1 MRHHQRVACCSL
13 GALALLPLAD
23 GAAQTARRTAVG
35 RLLGGPVD
43 TIAVEQ
49 RHGGKLGGSGAWL
62 KLIRLDSGYSGT
74 LSWQVWV
81 AGWPHMSTDTSSLAK
96 GRRCDTTLTATIT
109 PSAARR
115 LFALVR
121 PAVIEPGEPPELP
134 TATDV
139 FNEYSYRLTSG
150 SNAVLVYKARTLLH
164 GETRYRA
171 PVNRIGP
178 AQPPWAAFDMNSPL
192 VKADELLR
200 QYLQPERLLAFSN
213 ACRAPSLPAHA
224 LHSDSLFD
232 RLVGQWVLRGTIAR
246 QQTTHDVTFTW
257 MLGREYVQMHE
268 VSREKTANGT
278 PAYEAVVLLG
288 RDPKTGEYGI
298 LWMDNT
304 AASAFDPAG
313 IGKGRVGGDSIPF
326 LFNYSATDRFHTT
339 FVYDRA
345 ADSWQWHM
353 DNDSAGVRKP
363 FARVTLT
370 RR

>member
-1 MRHHQRVACCSL
+1 MHHHQHVACWLL

-23 GAAQTARRTAVG
+23 GAAQTARRTTVG
-35 RLLGGPVD
+35 HLLGDPVD

-49 RHGGKLGGSGAWL
+49 RRGGELGSSGASL
-62 KLIRLDSGYSGT
+62 KLVRVDSGYSGT
-74 LSWQVWV
+74 LRLQAWI
-81 AGWPHMSTDTSSLAK
+81 AGWPHMSTDTSSRAN
-96 GRRCDTTLTATIT
+96 GRHCDTTVIATMT

-115 LFALVR
+115 LFALLR

-150 SNAVLVYKARTLLH
+150 NSSVLVYKARTLLH
-164 GETRYRA
+164 GEARYRA
-171 PVNRIGP
+171 PIKRIGP
-178 AQPPWAAFDMNSPL
+178 AQPPWSAFDMNSPL
-192 VKADELLR
+192 VKADEMLR

-213 ACRAPSLPAHA
+213 ACRTPSLPAHS
-224 LHSDSLFD
+224 LHPDSLFD

-246 QQTTHDVTFTW
+246 RPTTHDVTFAW
-257 MLGREYVQMHE
+257 MLGREYLQMHE
-268 VSREKTANGT
+268 VSRERTAHGA
-278 PAYEAVVLLG
+278 PAYEAVVMLG

-313 IGKGRVGGDSIPF
+313 TGKGFVTGDSIPF

-339 FVYDRA
+339 FVYDRT

-353 DNDSAGVRKP
+353 DNDSSGVRKP